1 MEGEVGNHLYQSATS
16 ADDLLLTP
24 APLQSPMSK
33 FCLNFA
39 FVSLV
44 FKLLLILY
52 IVVYHI
58 FRQYIFSNVSS
69 LQSSIFFL
77 STLILHMRLYWYLVC
92 FFLPM
97 IFFCLTADYDMSCGI
112 CVCIPGYEMRGAGS
126 AAHWEYEVCMQP
138 FCIFGRPRNRAAF
151 DILAISFFL
160 LFSLGLRCI
169 WAS

>member
-52 IVVYHI
+52 IAVYHI

-97 IFFCLTADYDMSCGI
+97 IFFLFDSWLWHVMWDLCLHSWLWNERCWFSCTLGI
-112 CVCIPGYEMRGAGS
+112 WGMYAT
-126 AAHWEYEVCMQP
+126 
-138 FCIFGRPRNRAAF
+138 
-151 DILAISFFL
+151 FL
-160 LFSLGLRCI
+160 YI
-169 WAS
+169 WSTKKQSGIWYSRY